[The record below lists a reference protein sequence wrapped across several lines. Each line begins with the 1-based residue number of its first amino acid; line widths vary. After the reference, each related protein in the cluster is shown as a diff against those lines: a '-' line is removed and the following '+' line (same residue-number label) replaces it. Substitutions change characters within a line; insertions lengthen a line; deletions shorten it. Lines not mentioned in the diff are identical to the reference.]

1 MSLLIFYPVQLRVSN
16 SPKPLK
22 FINNSIHTGVWST
35 TLLVYCVYGDVFELR
50 QNLGVRAD
58 LLIFFG
64 TKKEAGFS

>member
-1 MSLLIFYPVQLRVSN
+1 MQLRVSN

-22 FINNSIHTGVWST
+22 FIHTGVWST

-58 LLIFFG
+58 LSNFFG
-64 TKKEAGFS
+64 TKKEAGVL